1 MREAKEGEM
10 VERKGKEEKKKKRE
24 KRKKQKKRTVNT
36 GAEQQN
42 SITYACM
49 YKRTC
54 VVHCEEEGE
63 GRKGKRKKSIKI
75 LSDQKKKGLH
85 YLDQY

>member
-63 GRKGKRKKSIKI
+63 GRGRKK
-75 LSDQKKKGLH
+75 KKKK
-85 YLDQY
+85 YKNIE